1 MLHIF
6 ASISSEDSPLKLHFR
21 KFKMQKSQI
30 IDGKGWD
37 ASAGG
42 QYQSKSKAE
51 CNTFYLVGHFYRPP
65 MNCHRRLG
73 NVDLER
79 WRLNDIAL
87 FGAKGNLWSSE
98 GGAFLEGLTG
108 VHGEAEG
115 GKDDSMAIGRCC
127 PEPRGSSSAGRR
139 QRRSVAIRGWRLEEQ
154 QEEALTPAQEPPA
167 LRRCALPL

>member
-1 MLHIF
+1 MER
-6 ASISSEDSPLKLHFR
+6 ISR
-21 KFKMQKSQI
+21 GTI
-30 IDGKGWD
+30 
-37 ASAGG
+37 
-42 QYQSKSKAE
+42 SKAKR
-51 CNTFYLVGHFYRPP
+51 NATHFYFKLIVDHFYQPP

-79 WRLNDIAL
+79 WRLDDIAL

-108 VHGEAEG
+108 VLGEG

-127 PEPRGSSSAGRR
+127 PEPRGSVSARRR

>member
-1 MLHIF
+1 MEC
-6 ASISSEDSPLKLHFR
+6 ISRGTL
-21 KFKMQKSQI
+21 
-30 IDGKGWD
+30 
-37 ASAGG
+37 
-42 QYQSKSKAE
+42 SKAKR
-51 CNTFYLVGHFYRPP
+51 NATHFYLVGHFYRPP

-79 WRLNDIAL
+79 WRLDDIAL

-108 VHGEAEG
+108 VLGEG

-127 PEPRGSSSAGRR
+127 PEPRGSVSARRR

-167 LRRCALPL
+167 LRRCATVMQDSAVLYCRVGANTCNMY